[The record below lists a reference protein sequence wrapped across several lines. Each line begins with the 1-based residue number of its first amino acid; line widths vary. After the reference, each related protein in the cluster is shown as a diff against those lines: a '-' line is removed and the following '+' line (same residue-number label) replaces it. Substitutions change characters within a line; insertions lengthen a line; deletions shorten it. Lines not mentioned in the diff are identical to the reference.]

1 MNIKNTSVLAAAL
14 LLGTLTITT
23 GCGGGGTSSDD
34 PVPSSS
40 SSSVASGNSSSAA
53 AQMSTVRVSDAYVL
67 DAEVSANGVSA
78 TQTGNGV
85 YEFST
90 VVSGTI
96 TVADGI
102 NDLDEDGNV
111 SSGDS
116 RAPGLAAPA
125 GYANVNP
132 FTSLVVLGMSN
143 ADLAN
148 NYPTAYA
155 HNSGSFDFDVV
166 AAGKADIAI
175 AKETLKAAIALAM
188 AEQAAATAPVLRE
201 CNELI
206 PDPNNPD
213 CAAGSTTSTAT
224 STSSSSLSSTSS
236 SDSNTSESSSSVSS
250 DGSSSSDASSAG
262 ESSSSTSSAAPSLPA
277 LSAEVEAAIDA
288 ATTYADLATIA
299 KTQFDTILG
308 QIPPVQ

>member
-1 MNIKNTSVLAAAL
+1 MNIKNTSVWAAAL

-34 PVPSSS
+34 PV
-40 SSSVASGNSSSAA
+40 GNSSSATQVSSSSA
-53 AQMSTVRVSDAYVL
+53 MPQMSTVRVSDAYVL
-67 DAEVSANGVSA
+67 DASVSANGVSA

-90 VVSGTI
+90 AVNATI
-96 TVADGI
+96 TAVDGI

-125 GYANVNP
+125 GYANINP
-132 FTSLVVLGMSN
+132 FTTLVVMGMSN
-143 ADLAN
+143 ADLAS
-148 NYPTAYA
+148 NYPVANA

-166 AAGKADIAI
+166 AAGQADLAL

-188 AEQAAATAPVLRE
+188 AEQAAATAAVLRE
-201 CNELI
+201 ECGGLI
-206 PDPNNPD
+206 PDPNNPA
-213 CAAGSTTSTAT
+213 CAAGSTSSTAT
-224 STSSSSLSSTSS
+224 STSSSSLSSSSS
-236 SDSNTSESSSSVSS
+236 SDANASESSSSVSS
-250 DGSSSSDASSAG
+250 DGSSSSDVSSTGA
-262 ESSSSTSSAAPSLPA
+262 SSSTTSAPLLPA

-288 ATTYADLATIA
+288 AATYEDLASIA
-299 KTQFDTILG
+299 KTQFDDILG

>member
-1 MNIKNTSVLAAAL
+1 MNIKNTSVWAAAL

-23 GCGGGGTSSDD
+23 GCGGGGSSSDD
-34 PVPSSS
+34 PVNSSS
-40 SSSVASGNSSSAA
+40 STTQVSSSSAS

-67 DAEVSANGVSA
+67 DASVSANGVSA

-96 TVADGI
+96 TAVDGI

-143 ADLAN
+143 VDLAN
-148 NYPTAYA
+148 NYPAAYA

-166 AAGKADIAI
+166 VAGQADLAL

-201 CNELI
+201 CNDLI
-206 PDPNNPD
+206 PDPNNPE

-224 STSSSSLSSTSS
+224 STSSSSLSSSSS
-236 SDSNTSESSSSVSS
+236 SDANASESSSSVSS
-250 DGSSSSDASSAG
+250 DGSSSSDVSSTGA
-262 ESSSSTSSAAPSLPA
+262 SSSTTSAPLLPA

-288 ATTYADLATIA
+288 AATYEDLASIA
-299 KTQFDTILG
+299 KTQFDAILG